1 MSDKADVTPT
11 PEYHRLT
18 DSELLN
24 KIIELLEQLIKIEQA
39 HLEVSSKLE
48 IAILALESQKVK

>member
-11 PEYHRLT
+11 AEYHRLT

-39 HLEVSSKLE
+39 HL
-48 IAILALESQKVK
+48 